1 MDTIRV
7 LLSVASNQGW
17 PLHQFDVKNAFLH
30 GELKEEVC
38 MEAPPGFS
46 EHFKIRK
53 ARQLKKSL
61 YGLKQSPRAWFGRF
75 TLAMKRRIVNDSLE
89 FEWMFLNIECSLDV
103 GFWLIRLK
111 KVMYSFKLFEANE
124 SPSVGILFSVVS
136 SSRIISCLS
145 ASNSG
150 SASDCGFLFRLSD
163 DLRDNYVFW
172 RSSKSSGSSSERGY
186 LNWKDHREVHDA
198 TPLGNNV
205 DTGEG
210 KENTSLNTEPM
221 KSDGTKLNDLLKD
234 VEHKQPNFI
243 FSLIILG
250 LKALGN
256 KIDVYMQPLIKELK
270 DLWGGIKTFDACARD
285 NFKLKVAVLSSI
297 SDFPGD
303 IKSFDGNKYLRHAH
317 IPHSRDDVL
326 NEIKNIDLNNKNDFR
341 GPWKKKRI
349 FFELPYWKSLLLPH
363 NLDVMHIEKNVE
375 RLEELSDT
383 RVTQEI
389 KWLARGPNNFV
400 RRFLGYFVKGYRFY
414 TKNHKNSLKSQNS
427 RVVVTVL
434 DSSNTQEVLSYY
446 GSLKE
451 VVKLNYFVDKV
462 FYAKDPRLEGRLVVR
477 HVKVKDAFNM
487 GRNSDQN
494 ILYSI
499 PDTCDVPSL
508 HRNEVDGDDEIDVT
522 ESMEDE
528 EEEEEDTYQLKC
540 FA

>member
-1 MDTIRV
+1 MD
-7 LLSVASNQGW
+7 A
-17 PLHQFDVKNAFLH
+17 
-30 GELKEEVC
+30 
-38 MEAPPGFS
+38 
-46 EHFKIRK
+46 
-53 ARQLKKSL
+53 
-61 YGLKQSPRAWFGRF
+61 
-75 TLAMKRRIVNDSLE
+75 
-89 FEWMFLNIECSLDV
+89 
-103 GFWLIRLK
+103 
-111 KVMYSFKLFEANE
+111 
-124 SPSVGILFSVVS
+124 SVGILFSVVS

-363 NLDVMHIEKNVE
+363 NLDVMHIEKNF
-375 RLEELSDT
+375 LE
-383 RVTQEI
+383 
-389 KWLARGPNNFV
+389 
-400 RRFLGYFVKGYRFY
+400 
-414 TKNHKNSLKSQNS
+414 S
-427 RVVVTVL
+427 RVVMTLCKLEKIFPPSFFTVMVHL
-434 DSSNTQEVLSYY
+434 VIHLVREVRLGGPTPFHWMFTIERDLCTLKSYVNNKACPE
-446 GSLKE
+446 GSIAKGQHFHSELPSHKR
-451 VVKLNYFVDKV
+451 KK
-462 FYAKDPRLEGRLVVR
+462 YAAYEIDEKSLAQAHHPRLEGRLVVR